1 VTGGIGALVAGRWRI
16 QGRERPLLVW
26 PMVLTGLAVVA
37 MLASP
42 TLPVILGAMAFQGL
56 LNGPMDVA
64 MFTLRQRQTDPA
76 WMGRAFAVSMS
87 LNFLGYPIG
96 AAIGGVLVVVSTEAA
111 LAVAV
116 VFTVLAGVSASFLLP
131 RPEARAARPRRGA
144 ASAGDRTEERP
155 VGGPVEA
162 PDLQD

>member
-1 VTGGIGALVAGRWRI
+1 
-16 QGRERPLLVW
+16 
-26 PMVLTGLAVVA
+26 
-37 MLASP
+37 
-42 TLPVILGAMAFQGL
+42 
-56 LNGPMDVA
+56 

-87 LNFLGYPIG
+87 INFMGYPVG
-96 AAIGGVLVVVSTEAA
+96 AAIGGLLVVIGTDVA

-131 RPEARAARPRRGA
+131 RPAPRAARPRRDPDA
-144 ASAGDRTEERP
+144 VSARDGPQEGP
-155 VGGPVEA
+155 VGGTVEA

>member
-1 VTGGIGALVAGRWRI
+1 
-16 QGRERPLLVW
+16 
-26 PMVLTGLAVVA
+26 

-56 LNGPMDVA
+56 LSGPMDVA

-87 LNFLGYPIG
+87 LNFLGYPVG
-96 AAIGGVLVVVSTEAA
+96 AAIGGVLVVVGTDVA

-116 VFTVLAGVSASFLLP
+116 AFTVLAGLSASLLLP
-131 RPEARAARPRRGA
+131 RPAPREKRPPKGIV
-144 ASAGDRTEERP
+144 SAGDGSQERP
-155 VGGPVEA
+155 VGRPVEA

>member
-1 VTGGIGALVAGRWRI
+1 
-16 QGRERPLLVW
+16 
-26 PMVLTGLAVVA
+26 
-37 MLASP
+37 
-42 TLPVILGAMAFQGL
+42 
-56 LNGPMDVA
+56 MDVA

-116 VFTVLAGVSASFLLP
+116 VFTVLAGISASFLLP
-131 RPEARAARPRRGA
+131 RPAPREKRPPRRGVV
-144 ASAGDRTEERP
+144 SAGDRPQEGP
-155 VGGPVEA
+155 VGGTLEA

>member
-1 VTGGIGALVAGRWRI
+1 MSGVTGGIGALAAGRWKL

-26 PMVLTGLAVVA
+26 PMLLTGGRRGA
-37 MLASP
+37 MLISP
-42 TLPVILGAMAFQGL
+42 TLPVVIGAMAFQGL

-64 MFTLRQRQTDPA
+64 LFTLRQRRTDPA

-96 AAIGGVLVVVSTEAA
+96 AAIGGTLVASGTDVA

-116 VFTVLAGVSASFLLP
+116 VFAAPRRRAG
-131 RPEARAARPRRGA
+131 RPAAAVVEARSGA
-144 ASAGDRTEERP
+144 AGDRRP
-155 VGGPVEA
+155 GGEGSPA
-162 PDLQD
+162 SADPARG